1 MNAVVENYR
10 YLSLITSQMREA
22 ATLGE
27 WDHLVE
33 LEQQC
38 SLHVENMK
46 QLDQQPLDE
55 ETRKLKVELIHRI
68 LADDAAIREQTM
80 PWMAKLQRMIQSSRS
95 EQRLMQTYGRT
106 A

>member
-1 MNAVVENYR
+1 MNAVIENYR
-10 YLSLITSQMREA
+10 HLSQITSLMREA
-22 ATLGE
+22 AQLGE

-38 SLHVENMK
+38 SLHVESMK
-46 QLDQQPLDE
+46 QMDMASLDE
-55 ETRKLKVELIHRI
+55 DTRKQKVELISKI

-80 PWMAKLQRMIQSSRS
+80 PWMAKLQRMIQSTRS
-95 EQRLMQTYGRT
+95 EQRLLETYGRN